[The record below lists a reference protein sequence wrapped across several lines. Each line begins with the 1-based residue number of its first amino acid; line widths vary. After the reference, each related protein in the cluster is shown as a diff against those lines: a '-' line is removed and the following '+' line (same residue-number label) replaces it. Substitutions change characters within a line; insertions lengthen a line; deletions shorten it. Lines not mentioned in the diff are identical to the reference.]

1 MSQNSENSTVE
12 NLAKLGLIA
21 GIAAYTFWGLFPI
34 YFKLTASVP
43 PMELLAH
50 RIAWSVPLGAL
61 IIMFRR
67 QWSDVWRALTNIK
80 VLAFLSFASLLL
92 AINWGLYIW
101 AIQQDQIFQA
111 SLGYYITPL
120 LYVMIGVVF
129 LGETLRKLQI
139 FAIAL
144 AALGVAILT
153 ILGGQLPWIALTLAV
168 SFTIYGV
175 IRKQIDVGA
184 MPGLFIETLVLF
196 LPAIA
201 YIIYLIHQG
210 NLVFISSGADIKALL
225 LLAGPVTVLPLLAFA
240 FAARHLK
247 LSTLGF
253 LQFIGPTLQFFIG
266 MLYGEALSTPHLVCF
281 VFIWS
286 AVALFIIDAIRNTR
300 KPKT

>member
-1 MSQNSENSTVE
+1 MSQSPENSMVE
-12 NLAKLGLIA
+12 STAKLGLIA

-61 IIMFRR
+61 IIMFRQ
-67 QWSDVWRALTNIK
+67 QWADVWRALTNIK
-80 VLAFLSFASLLL
+80 VLALLSFASLLL

-101 AIQQDQIFQA
+101 AIQQGQIFQA

-120 LYVMIGVVF
+120 LYVMIGVLF

-144 AALGVAILT
+144 ATFGVAILT
-153 ILGGQLPWIALTLAV
+153 ILGGQPPWIALTLAV
-168 SFTIYGV
+168 SFTTYGV

-201 YIIYLIHQG
+201 YIIYLLQQG
-210 NLVFISSGADIKALL
+210 NLVFMSAGADIKALL

-253 LQFIGPTLQFFIG
+253 LQFIGPTLQFIVG
-266 MLYGEALSTPHLVCF
+266 MLYGETLSTPHLICF
-281 VFIWS
+281 IFIWS
-286 AVALFIIDAIRNTR
+286 AVALFVTDAIKNTR
-300 KPKT
+300 KPKA